1 MPPRNLKASG
11 KAARVKRV
19 SGRHLFD
26 NAPIGLALIDPE
38 GRFLQVN
45 PRLCILLGYAEDQLL
60 RSTLGAV
67 TDPHDAESLAAH
79 SRRLLAGEVDEFRL
93 EQRFLRADGR
103 PAWGQISATR
113 ATGVRKRAF
122 TCVIQIDEG
131 FEHGIPGL
139 SHALSFAVIR
149 ALTEAPTA
157 DEVPGRILQN
167 LCETGAWARGEIW
180 IVDAR
185 LKTLRSL
192 DAWPPP
198 AAELSEMEAT
208 PEKTFLPG
216 IGLPGRVW
224 AAGEPIWD
232 TQLAGDPAV
241 SRSGAAA
248 PTGFG
253 SAIAFPILNGHDV
266 TGVVALFSRE
276 IRQPDDGLLKVVA
289 DIGRQIGQVIERE
302 RAEDALQK
310 SVENIHAVLDNV
322 ADGVMTTDEGGFI
335 ESFNL
340 AAQRLFGYPT
350 NEVLGREAKL
360 LMAEPY
366 RGEFVGFLAG
376 YMRPGRDPAS
386 TSGSREMW
394 GRRKDGST
402 FPIEFRA
409 TEMLLSGERRFVG
422 ILRDISEQRAERE
435 ALEYQA
441 LHDVLT
447 GLPNRTLLNDRLRQA
462 ILTAQRERT
471 SVALLVIDMDGFKE
485 VNDTLGHELGDL
497 LLQQVA
503 LRLESI
509 LRGSDTMAR
518 LGGDEFAVLPA
529 GETGSEGGARTAK
542 KILAAL
548 ERPFAIA
555 NRSIQA
561 SASIGIAV
569 YPDHGHD
576 AQTLLRHADVAMYIA
591 KRGRRGYV
599 VYAPQQDDHNAARLE
614 LTGELR
620 HAIANEELVLHFQP
634 KIDLRIGR
642 TIGVEALVRW
652 RHPKR
657 GLLPP
662 DQFVPAAEETE
673 LSRPLTRWVLNRAL
687 RQCRL
692 WMESGFDVGVAV
704 NLSGRNLLDADLPA
718 TTRELLDAW
727 RVGPAKLQVDLT
739 EDSIMAAPAIET
751 LTHLGAIGIGLA
763 LDHFG
768 TGFSSIAHL
777 NRLPFREIKID
788 RSFIAGMSGEEG
800 SSIVR
805 PMVDLGHTMGLK
817 VVAAG
822 VEDQGTMDGL
832 LDLGCDL
839 AQGFYLCAPILA
851 ADLTAWMRQSAWG
864 LAETQGPHDSP
875 LA

>member
-1 MPPRNLKASG
+1 MNRSSRNASPKG
-11 KAARVKRV
+11 SRVKPS
-19 SGRHLFD
+19 SGLHAFD
-26 NAPIGLALIDPE
+26 SAPIGLALVGPE
-38 GRFLQVN
+38 GLFLQVN
-45 PRLCILLGYAEDQLL
+45 SRLCSLLGYTEEQLL
-60 RSTLGAV
+60 STTLGIV
-67 TDPHDAESLAAH
+67 TDPHDLESLAAH
-79 SRRLLAGEVDEFRL
+79 SRRLLAGEVNEFRL

-103 PAWGQISATR
+103 SVWGQIYATL
-113 ATGVRKRAF
+113 AAGVGRRSF
-122 TCVIQIDEG
+122 TCVVQIDEE
-131 FEHGIPGL
+131 FEHGFLGL
-139 SHALSFAVIR
+139 SRALSFAVIR

-157 DEVPGRILQN
+157 DEVPRRILRN
-167 LCETGAWARGEIW
+167 LCETGTWARGEIW
-180 IVDAR
+180 IVDVEMKA
-185 LKTLRSL
+185 LRPL
-192 DAWPPP
+192 DTWPAP
-198 AAELSEMEAT
+198 ATEPLETRAT
-208 PEKTFLPG
+208 TGTTYLPG
-216 IGLPGRVW
+216 IGLPGQVW
-224 AAGEPIWD
+224 AGGKPIWVAD
-232 TQLAGDPAV
+232 LAGDPVFGRPGTAT
-241 SRSGAAA
+241 RSG
-248 PTGFG
+248 PG
-253 SAIAFPILNGHDV
+253 SAIAFPILNGHVV

-276 IRQPDDGLLKVVA
+276 VRQPDDSLLAVVT
-289 DIGRQIGQVIERE
+289 DIGRQIGQVVERK

-310 SVENIHAVLDNV
+310 SVEDIHAVLDNV

-335 ESFNL
+335 SSFNR

-360 LMAEPY
+360 IMAEPY
-366 RGEFVGFLAG
+366 RGEFASFLTSH
-376 YMRPGRDPAS
+376 MRSGRDPAS

-462 ILTAQRERT
+462 ILTGQRERT
-471 SVALLVIDMDGFKE
+471 SVALLVMDMDGFKE
-485 VNDTLGHELGDL
+485 VNDTLGHEVGDL

-529 GETGSEGGARTAK
+529 GEAGSDGAARTAK

-555 NRSIQA
+555 DQSIHA

-569 YPDHGHD
+569 YPDHGQD

-591 KRGRRGYV
+591 KRSRRGYA
-599 VYAPQQDDHNAARLE
+599 VYATQQNDRNAARLE

-620 HAIANEELVLHFQP
+620 HAIGHDELVLHFQP
-634 KIDLRIGR
+634 KIDLRVGK

-657 GLLPP
+657 GLIPP
-662 DQFVPAAEETE
+662 DQFIPAAEDTE
-673 LSRPLTRWVLNRAL
+673 LIRPLTRWVLNRTL

-692 WMESGFDVGVAV
+692 WMESGLDIGVAV
-704 NLSGRNLLDADLPA
+704 NLSGRSLLDADLPA
-718 TTRELLDAW
+718 TTKELLDTW
-727 RVGPAKLQVDLT
+727 RVEPISLIVDLT
-739 EDSIMAAPAIET
+739 EDGITAAPAIET
-751 LTHLGAIGIGLA
+751 LTHFGAIGIGLA
-763 LDHFG
+763 LDNFG
-768 TGFSSIAHL
+768 TGFSSLAHL
-777 NRLPFREIKID
+777 KRLPFREIKID
-788 RSFIAGMSGEEG
+788 RSFIAGMSREEG
-800 SSIVR
+800 VSTVR

-817 VVAAG
+817 VVAEG
-822 VEDQGTMDGL
+822 VEDRETLDGL
-832 LDLGCDL
+832 LDLGCDS
-839 AQGFYLCAPILA
+839 AQGFYLCAPIIATDLA
-851 ADLTAWMRQSAWG
+851 VWMRQSTWG
-864 LAETQGPHDSP
+864 LPE
-875 LA
+875 